1 MTANDF
7 DRTAR
12 LWLQEGPS
20 QLADRVLQ
28 ATLDEV
34 HFTRQRRAWWPAR
47 KPPTRGMAFRLAG
60 VAAVLVVAVAGFRYF
75 SSGEGG
81 PGGPLVSPTPL
92 PSPRGSIVEGDF
104 VPLEPGTYITADPF
118 LVRATFTVPA
128 GWTGHLGGS
137 NMAQLVGPGEILIVA
152 FDDVYAD
159 PCHYEQGLLDP
170 RPGPTVDDLV
180 AAFTGMSDLM
190 PGLDATTPTDVTVGG
205 YAGKQLTITLAGDY
219 DGCTISPEGP
229 ALWELPEG
237 GALYTMGAS
246 EGDRVWILDVEGQRI
261 VIIGSAI
268 VWKTPQVQAEVQG
281 IVDSIRLAPI
291 DLTDSNS

>member
-1 MTANDF
+1 MTENDF

-12 LWLQEGPS
+12 LWLEDGPTNLS
-20 QLADRVLQ
+20 DRVLQ
-28 ATLDEV
+28 GALDEIHV
-34 HFTRQRRAWWPAR
+34 TRQRRALWPAR
-47 KPPTRGMAFRLAG
+47 RSPTMGMGIAFRLAA
-60 VAAVLVVAVAGFRYF
+60 VAAVLVVAVSGFVYF
-75 SSGEGG
+75 SLGEGG
-81 PGGPLVSPTPL
+81 PGGPQVSPTV

-152 FDDVYAD
+152 FDDVYD

-190 PGLDATTPTDVTVGG
+190 PGLDVTTPTDVTVGG

-237 GALYTMGAS
+237 GALYTMGAGT
-246 EGDRVWILDVEGQRI
+246 GDRVWILDVEGQRI
-261 VIIGSAI
+261 VIIASAT